1 MKHTIRRT
9 QRPRPDATTTGPTQ
23 APARNT
29 APAPARTPV
38 RRNRHHRTN
47 GRVTRQDIAQN
58 AGRENGREV
67 GQPANQPVN
76 EPATREKPGLPLRW
90 AVIGLAALLAG
101 TVGYLF
107 GGPIAA
113 ITTAAAVA
121 VAAHRLLD

>member
-9 QRPRPDATTTGPTQ
+9 QRPRPEATTTGPTQ
-23 APARNT
+23 APAQNT

-47 GRVTRQDIAQN
+47 GRATRQDIAQN
-58 AGRENGREV
+58 AGRENGRGV
-67 GQPANQPVN
+67 GQPVN
-76 EPATREKPGLPLRW
+76 EPVTREKPGLPLRW

-101 TVGYLF
+101 AVGYLF